1 MLDVIGSLW
10 NELLIRPMVNSLVLI
25 YALLLNNFG
34 LSILVFTGLIRLA
47 TLPLT
52 LRQIRQTRAMTQLQ
66 PRIAELRK
74 RYANDRQ
81 RMSQETFRI
90 YKEQGV
96 SPIGCLGPLVV
107 QMPIFI
113 ALYWSLLRLLPDNP
127 ETLANLSG
135 VLYSW
140 LGVVHSSIPIKSS
153 FLGLDLARTPQQIG
167 GVALVFIPLL
177 VGASMWVQQKM
188 MTAPNSDPRQ
198 QQSQQMMLWMF
209 PILFGFITLQ
219 FASGLALYWIATN
232 LMGIAIQ
239 YRITGLSNLLPRR
252 PPLAAS
258 AEPQAPSSPSEPT
271 VSGAML
277 ETPPVEEDVD
287 HGQQPGE
294 DGEIRRRSRGAS
306 PKGPRRR
313 TRRGRGGGRQS
324 R

>member
-1 MLDVIGSLW
+1 MLDVIGFLW
-10 NELLIRPMVNSLVLI
+10 NGLLIRPMVNSLVLL
-25 YALLLNNFG
+25 YALLFNNFG

-52 LRQIRQTRAMTQLQ
+52 MRQMRQTRAMTGLQ

-81 RMSQETFRI
+81 RMSQETFKL

-96 SPIGCLGPLVV
+96 NPIGCLGPLVV

-113 ALYWSLLRLLPDNP
+113 ALYWSLIRLLPSNP
-127 ETLANLSG
+127 ETLADLSG
-135 VLYSW
+135 VLYSG
-140 LGVVHSSIPIKSS
+140 LDVVHSSIPIHSG
-153 FLGLDLARTPQQIG
+153 FLGLDLAQTPQQIG
-167 GVALVFIPLL
+167 GAALLFIPLL

-188 MTAPNSDPRQ
+188 MMAPNSDPRQ

-239 YRITGLSNLLPRR
+239 YRITGLSNLFPRQTPSA
-252 PPLAAS
+252 PPEPS
-258 AEPQAPSSPSEPT
+258 APDPA
-271 VSGAML
+271 L
-277 ETPPVEEDVD
+277 EAPPVEEDVD

-294 DGEIRRRSRGAS
+294 DSEIRRRGRGAG
-306 PKGPRRR
+306 PKGPWRR
-313 TRRGRGGGRQS
+313 TRRGRGGGRQP